1 MKYYVLLFFLVGCS
15 STASFSPGCQH
26 ELMQRMYDETYVP
39 WFNENCTEEMLD
51 CSEWFIFVDQYFR
64 SLFNLHPDS
73 YLDPYEIYDYFYDEG
88 AERLYEQEIFNHAWC
103 LDIRRGFL
111 YDYQYQ

>member
-1 MKYYVLLFFLVGCS
+1 
-15 STASFSPGCQH
+15 
-26 ELMQRMYDETYVP
+26 MQKMYDETYVP
-39 WFNENCTEEMLD
+39 WFTENCTEKMLD

-64 SLFNLHPDS
+64 TLFNLHPDS

-88 AERLYEQEIFNHAWC
+88 AERLYQEEIFNHSWC

-111 YDYQYQ
+111 YD